1 MEEKPRGFRR
11 DAWRLAA
18 ASLGT
23 IVISMHQRCTSG
35 ALWDDARPCV
45 STYTS
50 HLRCV
55 GVAAGMCAYVAWLR
69 TQTKAKFSHS
79 VTSFRSKLLHTSQ

>member
-1 MEEKPRGFRR
+1 MIGEKPRGSGLGR
-11 DAWRLAA
+11 WRLAA

-45 STYTS
+45 GTYTS
-50 HLRCV
+50 HLCRVGVCRGYV
-55 GVAAGMCAYVAWLR
+55 RVRGVAAHTNETKVQSLR
-69 TQTKAKFSHS
+69 N
-79 VTSFRSKLLHTSQ
+79 LLSIETITH